1 MCRRVLLAMALA
13 GFTCSSMA
21 ESWKEAVDAT
31 WHAPQPANL
40 SSPLQASDMKHA
52 LGSIASDLDFDQN
65 FATAGKAI
73 YYLDYPSALI
83 GQGLRIYAMDAGAGW
98 YALAAHKR
106 QDGYWDA
113 AVIKVRPNGLQ
124 DKVYLIQTPLKQI
137 NDAVW
142 DRVTRKFYFAGAG
155 HAPALPGLDN
165 DFAVTCVDIDSTVDG
180 STCSGFGNGGS
191 GTAYVAF
198 NLGASNHDFVTRVVV
213 RPNIGLLLVGTA
225 ELTDHQDVIAVA
237 SLYRASG
244 ALVNSFGSNGRFYT
258 ALLSNPPLHADVNV
272 FDAALSNDADAQ
284 TRLYI
289 AGNFSRDD
297 ALRDYDGYVIALKAM
312 TGIIDDASFNPGSGA
327 QWVTLSL
334 GDCNVNCRDAVT
346 AINVQA
352 NGKLSV
358 AGWSTDVNLNQQVM
372 LGRLNVN
379 GSFDT
384 GFKGAGL
391 FSATSGSHYYLS
403 GSSGFVIPKAI
414 AERPDT
420 RDWVVAMDVRQ
431 DNGATTPAF
440 QVLGQWPANAR
451 AEIAGNSF
459 GFASDPSMV
468 PWSTGAALLVDADS
482 AMLIGTRRWSSTDD
496 DVTVLRTLT
505 NDTIFAD
512 MFGGPASD

>member
-1 MCRRVLLAMALA
+1 M
-13 GFTCSSMA
+13 
-21 ESWKEAVDAT
+21 
-31 WHAPQPANL
+31 
-40 SSPLQASDMKHA
+40 
-52 LGSIASDLDFDQN
+52 
-65 FATAGKAI
+65 
-73 YYLDYPSALI
+73 
-83 GQGLRIYAMDAGAGW
+83 
-98 YALAAHKR
+98 
-106 QDGYWDA
+106 
-113 AVIKVRPNGLQ
+113 
-124 DKVYLIQTPLKQI
+124 
-137 NDAVW
+137 
-142 DRVTRKFYFAGAG
+142 
-155 HAPALPGLDN
+155 PGLDN

-180 STCSGFGNGGS
+180 GSCSGFGNGGS
-191 GTAYVAF
+191 GTTYVAF
-198 NLGASNHDFVTRVVV
+198 NLGGSNDVASRVVV

-244 ALVNSFGSNGRFYT
+244 ALVNSFGTNGRFYT

-272 FDAALSNDADAQ
+272 FDSALSNDADAQ

-312 TGIIDDASFNPGSGA
+312 TGIIDDASFHPGSGA
-327 QWVTLSL
+327 QWVNLNL
-334 GDCNVNCRDAVT
+334 GNCSVDCRDAVT

-358 AGWSTDVNLNQQVM
+358 AGWSTDMNLNQQLM

-384 GFKGAGL
+384 GFKGGGL
-391 FSATSGSHYYLS
+391 FSTTPGSHYYLS
-403 GSSGFVIPKAI
+403 GSAGFVIPKAI

-420 RDWVVAMDVRQ
+420 RDLVVAMDARL
-431 DNGATTPAF
+431 DNGVSTGAF
-440 QVLGQWPANAR
+440 QTIGQWSRNAS
-451 AEIAGNSF
+451 AEVAGNGFSF
-459 GFASDPSMV
+459 ESDPSLV

-482 AMLIGTRRWSSTDD
+482 AMLVGSRRWSSTDD